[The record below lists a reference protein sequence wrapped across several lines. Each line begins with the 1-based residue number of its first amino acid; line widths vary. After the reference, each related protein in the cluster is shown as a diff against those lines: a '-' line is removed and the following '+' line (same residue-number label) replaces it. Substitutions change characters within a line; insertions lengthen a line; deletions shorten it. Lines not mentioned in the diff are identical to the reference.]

1 MGLSASTYSL
11 EGVQPSKPN
20 SNSTMF
26 RFVALFALVAVAAAE
41 PESDSDA
48 FMQYHHGD
56 EAHMKTVTGDTA
68 SVAAAKEDHFQ
79 MKAAE
84 YAKKGYAAPYAYGSF
99 PYQTYGY
106 PYHHQQQYVDKT
118 PMVNAAVYK
127 TPVVTPAVYNNA
139 AVRPVVYKNQVAQQQ
154 FVYKTPSVYT
164 PATYAH
170 SVVPASTYAMPTYT
184 QGTYSA
190 YPYHHLGKRDAEAEA
205 ESDAWYYNTNA
216 YAAYPQ
222 YNRFYNGVYG
232 ARAGVYNA
240 YPTNVYGAG
249 VYGAYPYT
257 QYGAGVYGAYP
268 YTQYSQFQQRF

>member
-1 MGLSASTYSL
+1 MGTQFLDIVIGRCTTQQTQL
-11 EGVQPSKPN
+11 
-20 SNSTMF
+20 NSTMF

-106 PYHHQQQYVDKT
+106 PYHHQQQ
-118 PMVNAAVYK
+118 AVYK
-127 TPVVTPAVYNNA
+127 NHVATPAVYNTA

-184 QGTYSA
+184 QGAYSA

-205 ESDAWYYNTNA
+205 ESDAWYYNTH
-216 YAAYPQ
+216 AAYPQ
-222 YNRFYNGVYG
+222 FYNRFYNGVYN
-232 ARAGVYNA
+232 GVYN
-240 YPTNVYGAG
+240 
-249 VYGAYPYT
+249 
-257 QYGAGVYGAYP
+257 
-268 YTQYSQFQQRF
+268 

>member
-1 MGLSASTYSL
+1 MGTQFLDIVIGRCTTQQTQL
-11 EGVQPSKPN
+11 
-20 SNSTMF
+20 NSTMF

-56 EAHMKTVTGDTA
+56 ESHMKTVTGDTA

-106 PYHHQQQYVDKT
+106 PYHHQQQFVYKT
-118 PMVNAAVYK
+118 PMVNAA
-127 TPVVTPAVYNNA
+127 
-139 AVRPVVYKNQVAQQQ
+139 VYKNQVAQQQ

-170 SVVPASTYAMPTYT
+170 SVVPASTYAM
-184 QGTYSA
+184 
-190 YPYHHLGKRDAEAEA
+190 
-205 ESDAWYYNTNA
+205 
-216 YAAYPQ
+216 
-222 YNRFYNGVYG
+222 
-232 ARAGVYNA
+232 
-240 YPTNVYGAG
+240 
-249 VYGAYPYT
+249 
-257 QYGAGVYGAYP
+257 
-268 YTQYSQFQQRF
+268 

>member
-1 MGLSASTYSL
+1 MGTQFLDIVIGRCTTQQTQL
-11 EGVQPSKPN
+11 
-20 SNSTMF
+20 NSTMF

-68 SVAAAKEDHFQ
+68 SVAAAKEYHFQ

-106 PYHHQQQYVDKT
+106 PYHHQQQFVYKT

-127 TPVVTPAVYNNA
+127 NA

-170 SVVPASTYAMPTYT
+170 SVVPASTYAMPTYA
-184 QGTYSA
+184 QGAYSA
-190 YPYHHLGKRDAEAEA
+190 YPYHHLGKRDAEAE
-205 ESDAWYYNTNA
+205 SD
-216 YAAYPQ
+216 
-222 YNRFYNGVYG
+222 
-232 ARAGVYNA
+232 
-240 YPTNVYGAG
+240 
-249 VYGAYPYT
+249 
-257 QYGAGVYGAYP
+257 
-268 YTQYSQFQQRF
+268 SD

>member
-1 MGLSASTYSL
+1 MGTQFLDIVIGRCTTQQTQL
-11 EGVQPSKPN
+11 
-20 SNSTMF
+20 NSTMF

-56 EAHMKTVTGDTA
+56 ESHMKTVTGDTA

-106 PYHHQQQYVDKT
+106 PYHHQQQ
-118 PMVNAAVYK
+118 
-127 TPVVTPAVYNNA
+127 
-139 AVRPVVYKNQVAQQQ
+139 

-184 QGTYSA
+184 QGAYSA
-190 YPYHHLGKRDAEAEA
+190 YPYHHLGKRDAEAE
-205 ESDAWYYNTNA
+205 SDAWYYNTNTH
-216 YAAYPQ
+216 AAYPQ
-222 YNRFYNGVYG
+222 FYNRFYNGVYNGVCNGVYNGVYSGVYG
-232 ARAGVYNA
+232 ARAGVYNT

-249 VYGAYPYT
+249 VYGAYPYPVNSQT
-257 QYGAGVYGAYP
+257 VAQKWNGATY
-268 YTQYSQFQQRF
+268 

>member
-1 MGLSASTYSL
+1 MGLSSSTQSL

-106 PYHHQQQYVDKT
+106 PYHHQQQYVYKT

-184 QGTYSA
+184 QGAYSA

-222 YNRFYNGVYG
+222 YNGVYNGVYG

-249 VYGAYPYT
+249 VYGAYPYPVNSQT
-257 QYGAGVYGAYP
+257 FAPKWNGATY
-268 YTQYSQFQQRF
+268 

>member
-1 MGLSASTYSL
+1 
-11 EGVQPSKPN
+11 
-20 SNSTMF
+20 
-26 RFVALFALVAVAAAE
+26 
-41 PESDSDA
+41 
-48 FMQYHHGD
+48 
-56 EAHMKTVTGDTA
+56 
-68 SVAAAKEDHFQ
+68 
-79 MKAAE
+79 
-84 YAKKGYAAPYAYGSF
+84 
-99 PYQTYGY
+99 
-106 PYHHQQQYVDKT
+106 
-118 PMVNAAVYK
+118 MVNAAVYK

-184 QGTYSA
+184 QGAYSA

-222 YNRFYNGVYG
+222 YNRFYNGVYNG
-232 ARAGVYNA
+232 VYNREGVVARAGVYNA
-240 YPTNVYGAG
+240 YPTNF
-249 VYGAYPYT
+249 
-257 QYGAGVYGAYP
+257 YGAGVYGAYP

>member
-1 MGLSASTYSL
+1 MGLSSSTQSL

-48 FMQYHHGD
+48 FMPYHHGQ

-68 SVAAAKEDHFQ
+68 SVAKAKEDHFQ

-84 YAKKGYAAPYAYGSF
+84 YAKKGYEAPYAYGSF

-106 PYHHQQQYVDKT
+106 PYHH
-118 PMVNAAVYK
+118 
-127 TPVVTPAVYNNA
+127 
-139 AVRPVVYKNQVAQQQ
+139 QQQ

-170 SVVPASTYAMPTYT
+170 SVVPASPYAMPTYT
-184 QGTYSA
+184 QGAYSA

-257 QYGAGVYGAYP
+257 QY
-268 YTQYSQFQQRF
+268 S

>member
-1 MGLSASTYSL
+1 MG
-11 EGVQPSKPN
+11 
-20 SNSTMF
+20 TMF

-106 PYHHQQQYVDKT
+106 PYHHQQQ
-118 PMVNAAVYK
+118 
-127 TPVVTPAVYNNA
+127 
-139 AVRPVVYKNQVAQQQ
+139 

-184 QGTYSA
+184 QGAYSA

-222 YNRFYNGVYG
+222 YNRFYNGVYNG
-232 ARAGVYNA
+232 VYSREGDVARAGVYNA
-240 YPTNVYGAG
+240 YPTNF
-249 VYGAYPYT
+249 
-257 QYGAGVYGAYP
+257 YGAGVYGAYP

>member
-20 SNSTMF
+20 SNSIMF

-68 SVAAAKEDHFQ
+68 SVAAAKEDRFQ

-106 PYHHQQQYVDKT
+106 PYHHQQQFVYKT

-127 TPVVTPAVYNNA
+127 NHVAPPAVYNTA

-164 PATYAH
+164 PATYAM
-170 SVVPASTYAMPTYT
+170 PAYT
-184 QGTYSA
+184 QGAYSA
-190 YPYHHLGKRDAEAEA
+190 YPYHHLGKRDAEAE
-205 ESDAWYYNTNA
+205 SDAWYYNTITH
-216 YAAYPQ
+216 AAYPQ
-222 YNRFYNGVYG
+222 FYNRFYNG
-232 ARAGVYNA
+232 
-240 YPTNVYGAG
+240 
-249 VYGAYPYT
+249 
-257 QYGAGVYGAYP
+257 
-268 YTQYSQFQQRF
+268 